1 MATKVYQEGNY
12 TLDHRKRGHGDS
24 SCMLHKKMIA
34 QLNDKFDMLF
44 VQSLAWYTDL
54 GRALDSPKS
63 PSTWVSTVVPTLYY
77 DAMVSFL
84 SKVSRRTKTI
94 LVLGQVGTNCKDK
107 TEPEA
112 FHRENIPSIYGWN
125 MAPSLWDASISEI
138 REKVN
143 NVQIVDVRDP
153 VMQSVHSHPTPDC
166 LHFCM
171 NSAAVNIYLDK
182 FWVEVFSKEPKY

>member
-1 MATKVYQEGNY
+1 
-12 TLDHRKRGHGDS
+12 
-24 SCMLHKKMIA
+24 MLHKKMIA
-34 QLNDKFDMLF
+34 ELNDKFDVLF

-112 FHRENIPSIYGWN
+112 FHREN

-182 FWVEVFSKEPKY
+182 FWVKVFSKEPKY